1 MASATL
7 TSKGQVTIPKEIRD
21 YLQLDTGSKVDF
33 VIDDNG
39 KVKIIPLNV
48 PVYTL
53 SGILHR
59 PGMKAASIEEME
71 AAIGAGA
78 RLCDASGTSDCT

>member
-1 MASATL
+1 MTSATV

-21 YLQLDTGSKVDF
+21 YLKLDAGSKVNF
-33 VIDDNG
+33 VIDSDG

-48 PVYTL
+48 PTHAL

-59 PGMKAASIEEME
+59 TGMRAATIQEME
-71 AAIGAGA
+71 SAVVEGA
-78 RLCDASGTSDCT
+78 SDWT